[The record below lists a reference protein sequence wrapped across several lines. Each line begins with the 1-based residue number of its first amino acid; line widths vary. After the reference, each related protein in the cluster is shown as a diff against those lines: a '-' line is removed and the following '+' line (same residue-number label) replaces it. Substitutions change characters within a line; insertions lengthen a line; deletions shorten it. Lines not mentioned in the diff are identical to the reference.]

1 VLAGRSLTRLPACSQ
16 RTPPMGWSSWNC
28 FGGAQSQEKMVT
40 VAEAIISLGL
50 RDLVRFF
57 RAILDEFRRVFKSSS
72 GFMLKKGW
80 CRFRA
85 DLRRHEW
92 HRDTRTWPLTA
103 GGCGKYTRNAPGAC
117 DFPGRI

>member
-1 VLAGRSLTRLPACSQ
+1 MALCRFAALPLCHQSCAVLAGRSLTRPPARLRSQ

-57 RAILDEFRRVFKSSS
+57 PAILDEFRRVF
-72 GFMLKKGW
+72 
-80 CRFRA
+80 
-85 DLRRHEW
+85 
-92 HRDTRTWPLTA
+92 
-103 GGCGKYTRNAPGAC
+103 NQAPVLC
-117 DFPGRI
+117 